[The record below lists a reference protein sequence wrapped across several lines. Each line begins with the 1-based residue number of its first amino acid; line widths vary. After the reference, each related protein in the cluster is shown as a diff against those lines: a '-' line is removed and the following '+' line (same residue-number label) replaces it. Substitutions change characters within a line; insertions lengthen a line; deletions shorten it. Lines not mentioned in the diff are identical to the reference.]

1 MNTTQHKIQ
10 IHWQQEIV
18 FKDQEKITII
28 NYVSQCTL
36 LAFEKKYNTY
46 YVLKNTHDAK
56 EMLLMRLPLNYLLVL
71 E

>member
-18 FKDQEKITII
+18 FKDQEKKII

>member
-1 MNTTQHKIQ
+1 MFLGVLYSH
-10 IHWQQEIV
+10 
-18 FKDQEKITII
+18 
-28 NYVSQCTL
+28 L
-36 LAFEKKYNTY
+36 KKYNTY